1 MIKLQEVIDRQSR
14 EQSQMKERLAAL
26 SAHMTELEADLDT
39 ARKDLLKS
47 EEVNTKLQRDICE
60 VSDGGRVC
68 CSEVECGSI
77 FLPVVSALRWLSEQE
92 QSSGKTVTG
101 CLPASA
107 SRSLG

>member
-1 MIKLQEVIDRQSR
+1 MDKQLQ
-14 EQSQMKERLAAL
+14 EQSQMKEHLAAL
-26 SAHMTELEADLDT
+26 SAHVAELEEDLHT
-39 ARKDLLKS
+39 ARKGLLKS

-92 QSSGKTVTG
+92 QSSGETVTG
-101 CLPASA
+101 CLLTSV
-107 SRSLG
+107 SRSLGSVGSGPT